1 MANNRINYTNRD
13 FEGLRQDLINYTQ
26 QYYPDVIQN
35 FNDASIFSV
44 LMDLNAAIGDNLHFH
59 IDRSVQETVLQ
70 YAQQRSS
77 IYNIARTYGLK
88 IPGYRPS
95 VAVVDISIVV
105 PPYGDNEDTRYLG
118 ILRSGSQ
125 FNGGGTTFETIY
137 DVDFSTQ
144 YNNEGFNNRTKIP
157 NFNSNNQII
166 SYTITK
172 REVVLNGVT
181 KVFKRIINPSD
192 VVPFFNFFLPERNV
206 LSITSIIQKDGTS
219 YQSVPTDSE
228 FITSTN
234 KWYEVD
240 ALAEDTVF
248 IEDPTKPTD
257 KAGVKVG
264 TYLKTDNRFIS
275 EYTPEGFLKIQF
287 GGGTTTPDQQ
297 LQDFAKY
304 GTTMNIQNYQ
314 NNIGLGLTVKP
325 NTTLFVQ
332 YRIGGGTA
340 SNVGVGSINQVGLV
354 SFSVNGPSQEVNT
367 AVINSLAV
375 TNVTSAVGG
384 SNPPT
389 TEEVRNMVSFNFA
402 AQKRAVTVNDYK
414 SLIDTMPGKFGAP
427 AKVAITE
434 KDNKIIIQI
443 LSYDEDGNLT
453 QLVPNVLKTNL
464 ATYLSKYRMIND
476 YLSVDVAKV
485 IDLEFEISVV
495 VESDRSQSQVITEI
509 ISQVSDYML
518 PTKRELG
525 QNINI
530 SAIRRL
536 IQATAGVVTLSD
548 LKVYNK
554 TGGLYSSSETSQR
567 YVDPQTKEIE
577 LIDDTIFAEPDQIYQ
592 IRFDSRDINVRVKQ
606 LKTLVLHN

>member
-26 QYYPDVIQN
+26 QYYPDVVQN

-181 KVFKRIINPSD
+181 KVFKKIINPSD

-304 GTTMNIQNYQ
+304 GATMNIQNYQ

-530 SAIRRL
+530 SSIRRL

-606 LKTLVLHN
+606 LKNVSFT

>member
-1 MANNRINYTNRD
+1 
-13 FEGLRQDLINYTQ
+13 
-26 QYYPDVIQN
+26 
-35 FNDASIFSV
+35 
-44 LMDLNAAIGDNLHFH
+44 
-59 IDRSVQETVLQ
+59 
-70 YAQQRSS
+70 
-77 IYNIARTYGLK
+77 
-88 IPGYRPS
+88 
-95 VAVVDISIVV
+95 
-105 PPYGDNEDTRYLG
+105 
-118 ILRSGSQ
+118 
-125 FNGGGTTFETIY
+125 
-137 DVDFSTQ
+137 
-144 YNNEGFNNRTKIP
+144 
-157 NFNSNNQII
+157 
-166 SYTITK
+166 
-172 REVVLNGVT
+172 
-181 KVFKRIINPSD
+181 
-192 VVPFFNFFLPERNV
+192 
-206 LSITSIIQKDGTS
+206 
-219 YQSVPTDSE
+219 
-228 FITSTN
+228 
-234 KWYEVD
+234 
-240 ALAEDTVF
+240 
-248 IEDPTKPTD
+248 
-257 KAGVKVG
+257 
-264 TYLKTDNRFIS
+264 
-275 EYTPEGFLKIQF
+275 
-287 GGGTTTPDQQ
+287 
-297 LQDFAKY
+297 
-304 GTTMNIQNYQ
+304 
-314 NNIGLGLTVKP
+314 
-325 NTTLFVQ
+325 
-332 YRIGGGTA
+332 
-340 SNVGVGSINQVGLV
+340 
-354 SFSVNGPSQEVNT
+354 
-367 AVINSLAV
+367 
-375 TNVTSAVGG
+375 VGG

-530 SAIRRL
+530 SSIRRL

-606 LKTLVLHN
+606 LKNVSFT